1 MHTTQTCILEQ
12 KIIICPTL
20 DARSAESA
28 RFGYLTSIDVK
39 QYEHELLPSL
49 SMLITYQL
57 TLTPHGEDHHPV

>member
-20 DARSAESA
+20 DARSAEPA

-49 SMLITYQL
+49 SNAYYLPTHSDA
-57 TLTPHGEDHHPV
+57 PW